1 MFVYY
6 IFLFGLFYHHV
17 MSTQE
22 VVLCIY
28 FCLLPKFSIVIIFSI
43 LDILKKKITFFEMNW
58 IFKYEKFFKNGILLF
73 CVWIIYRCFT
83 FVIGENKQIF

>member
-1 MFVYY
+1 
-6 IFLFGLFYHHV
+6 
-17 MSTQE
+17 
-22 VVLCIY
+22 
-28 FCLLPKFSIVIIFSI
+28 
-43 LDILKKKITFFEMNW
+43 MNW